1 MARKFLVSIDLNK
14 NELLNARIQNLGVA
28 PSSPV
33 TGQIYYDSNDNLLYF
48 WNGSEWLTASGDF
61 GVGNYTTRLKFGE
74 AVSHGTS
81 PYVARADHK
90 HDVADIL
97 GTTNQ
102 ITVAKAGNGDVTLS
116 IPTTLDVTDVN
127 AATLDTSAHVTVG
140 GNLEVSGIAT
150 IQGST
155 TVNDSL
161 NVTGAV
167 DLDNTLNVDGAVTL
181 GTSLTVTGSSTFNDP
196 VDINSSLTVDGVTVV
211 NGEAT
216 FNEDV
221 IIANGSFLTVAGG
234 VDINSTLDVAST
246 ATFDGNI
253 QANQNL
259 TVVGTITGNVTGD
272 LTGNADTASQL
283 ETARTISLSGDVA
296 GSVSFDGSQ
305 NVTISTT
312 VQPNSVALGDDTTGA
327 YVATIQG
334 TANEITVSGS
344 GSETAAVT
352 IGLPD
357 DVTITNN
364 LNVGGNLNVT
374 GNINA
379 VNTTQVNISDNYIN
393 LNSDMPEENSP
404 SVDAGIKV
412 HRGLEN
418 DVDIK
423 WSESSD
429 QWQLTN
435 DGINYHEITRK
446 YSATLSTSATSY
458 TVTHNLGTKDV
469 TVQIYEVGSPF
480 AQIEADVEHTS
491 TSAITIKFAVA
502 PSAGAYRVVVIG

>member
-74 AVSHGTS
+74 AVSHGSS

-127 AATLDTSAHVTVG
+127 AATVDTSGHVTVG
-140 GNLEVSGIAT
+140 GNLEVSGTTT

-272 LTGNADTASQL
+272 LTGNADTASAL
-283 ETARTISLSGDVA
+283 ETARTIALSGDVA
-296 GSVSFDGSQ
+296 GSVLFDGSQ

-334 TANEITVSGS
+334 TANEITVVGS

-357 DVTITNN
+357 DVTIANN

-374 GNINA
+374 GTINA
-379 VNTTQVNISDNYIN
+379 VNTTQVNIEDNKIN
-393 LNSDMPEENSP
+393 LNTNFTGAPTA
-404 SVDAGIKV
+404 DAGIQV
-412 HRGLEN
+412 ERGDEA
-418 DVDIK
+418 DVEIL
-423 WSESSD
+423 WNETSD
-429 QWQLTN
+429 QWTLTN
-435 DGINYHEITRK
+435 DGVNYHEITRK

>member
-48 WNGSEWLTASGDF
+48 WNGTEWLTASGDF
-61 GVGNYTTRLKFGE
+61 GLGNYTTRLKFGE

-81 PYVARADHK
+81 PYVAHADHK

-97 GTTNQ
+97 GTSNQ
-102 ITVAKAGNGDVTLS
+102 VTVTKAANGDVTLS
-116 IPTTLDVTDVN
+116 LPSTLNVTDIN
-127 AATLDTSAHVTVG
+127 AATLDTT
-140 GNLEVSGIAT
+140 GNVSIDGSLIVSGAT
-150 IQGST
+150 T
-155 TVNDSL
+155 LNHPLTVNDSL
-161 NVTGAV
+161 NVSGNA
-167 DLDNTLNVDGAVTL
+167 DLDGTLNVDGSATL
-181 GTSLTVTGSSTFNDP
+181 QASLTVNGNSTLNNPVEINSTLDVSGNVTVDGTSTFNDD
-196 VDINSSLTVDGVTVV
+196 VHISNGSSLTV
-211 NGEAT
+211 
-216 FNEDV
+216 
-221 IIANGSFLTVAGG
+221 AGA
-234 VDINSTLDVAST
+234 VDLNSTLDVAST

-272 LTGNADTASQL
+272 LTGNADTASTL

-296 GSVSFDGSQ
+296 GSVLFDGSQ

-334 TANEITVSGS
+334 TANEITVTGS

-393 LNSDMPEENSP
+393 LNSDMPEENAP

-412 HRGLEN
+412 HRGIEN

-423 WSESSD
+423 WNESAD

-469 TVQIYEVGSPF
+469 TVQIYEVGSPY